1 MKVGDKIYCSKSWG
15 GGTYWTI
22 TKGKS
27 YTISELYDF
36 HYKTEACIYIICD
49 TGNKLVFMLNNSLPG
64 VLYYNDYFYKV
75 LITGEAPL
83 LIKLN
88 PKYRKEK
95 IERTLGIK

>member
-64 VLYYNDYFYKV
+64 VLYYNDYFSDR
-75 LITGEAPL
+75 
-83 LIKLN
+83 KL
-88 PKYRKEK
+88 KLEK
-95 IERTLGIK
+95 IYKIYESSL